1 MKIKKETYI
10 RRRAQL
16 KQDMGSGLLLF
27 LGNNEV
33 GMNYADN
40 TYRFRQD
47 STFLYFFG
55 LDYPDLC
62 AVIDID
68 QNREIVFGNELTID
82 DIVWTGTQ
90 PTLSEKA
97 TTVGISDTKPL
108 KELKDY
114 IIRAQ
119 RKGQKVH
126 FLPPYR
132 GDHKVWLLELLGI
145 VPAEQADRSSL
156 PFIKAIVKQRNYKDE
171 EEIAAIEESVDIST
185 EMHLAAYARV
195 RPGIHES
202 EVAATVE
209 EVACRYGNALAFPTI
224 ATVQGQVL
232 HNHGFIHTLKEGD
245 IFLLDA
251 GAETRTHYAGDL
263 SSSMPV
269 GERFTER
276 QKTIYEIH
284 LASFHAAVDTLK
296 VGVPFRDAH
305 IAAATKICEG
315 MKDLGLMK
323 GDPAEA
329 ACIGAYALF
338 FPCGLG
344 HMVGLDVHN
353 MENLGEQYVGYLD
366 GEEKSKQFGFKSLR
380 FARPLEPGFVF
391 TVEPGIY
398 FIPELMDKW
407 QAEGQ
412 FKDFICYDKL
422 APWRDFTGLRNELNY
437 AVMPDGQVRLLGTI
451 KKPMTIEEVY
461 EAKAGRKTR

>member
-1 MKIKKETYI
+1 MHFSKETYL

-16 KQDMGSGLLLF
+16 KKDLGSGLLLF
-27 LGNNEV
+27 LGNAEV

-55 LDYPDLC
+55 IDDPNLAAL
-62 AVIDID
+62 IDID
-68 QNREIVFGNELTID
+68 EDREVVFGNELTID
-82 DIVWTGTQ
+82 DIVWTGTM
-90 PTLSEKA
+90 PTLHERA
-97 TTVGISDTKPL
+97 VAYGITDTRPMNAL
-108 KELKDY
+108 NSYLDQA
-114 IIRAQ
+114 RAKCQ
-119 RKGQKVH
+119 PIH

-132 GDHKVWLLELLGI
+132 GDHQVWLWELLG
-145 VPAEQADRSSL
+145 VEPAAQASRASI
-156 PFIKAIVKQRNYKDE
+156 PFIKAIVAQRNYKDL
-171 EEIAAIEESVDIST
+171 EEIRLIEQSVDLST
-185 EMHLAAYARV
+185 EMHLAAYRTV

-202 EVAATVE
+202 QVAAAVE
-209 EVACRYGNALAFPTI
+209 EVACRHGNALAFPTI

-232 HNHGFIHTLKEGD
+232 HNHGFIHELKEGD

-251 GAETRTHYAGDL
+251 GAETKSHYAGDL

-269 GERFTER
+269 GQRFTER

-284 LASFHAAVDTLK
+284 LASFYAAVDTLK

-305 IAAATKICEG
+305 LAAATKICEG
-315 MKDLGLMK
+315 MKALGLMK

-329 ACIGAYALF
+329 ARIGAYALF

-366 GEEKSKQFGFKSLR
+366 GDRKSTQFGFKSLR
-380 FARPLEPGFVF
+380 LARPLEPGFVF

-407 QAEGQ
+407 EAEHQ
-412 FKDFICYDKL
+412 FTDFICYDKL
-422 APWRDFTGLRNELNY
+422 QPWRDFTGLRNELNY
-437 AVMPDGQVRLLGTI
+437 AVMPDGQVKLLGTI
-451 KKPMTIEEVY
+451 KKPMTVEEVY
-461 EAKAGRKTR
+461 AAKESC